1 MNISNNDYLV
11 LTVKDFDVTVAFYE
25 SVLGI
30 LAKTFGEGRGAPKL
44 SSQKINLHKHG
55 QEFES
60 QVNKPLPVTVAC
72 FIYMLSYA

>member
-11 LTVKDFDVTVAFYE
+11 LTVALYG

-30 LAKTFGEGRGAPKL
+30 LAKTFCEGLGAQKL
-44 SSQKINLHKHG
+44 GNQKINLPKHG

-60 QVNKPLPVTVAC
+60 QANKPLPVTVAC
-72 FIYMLSYA
+72 FIDVLSYA